1 MHLPTTLL
9 YPEFDKL
16 GTVSFA
22 SMKDEYVKLIAWG
35 W

>member
-9 YPEFDKL
+9 CPFDKL